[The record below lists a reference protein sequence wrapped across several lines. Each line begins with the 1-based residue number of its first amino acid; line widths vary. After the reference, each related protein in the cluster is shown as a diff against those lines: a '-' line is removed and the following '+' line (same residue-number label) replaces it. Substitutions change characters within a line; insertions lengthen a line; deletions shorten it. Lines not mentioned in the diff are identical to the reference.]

1 MVRAGLRKVPAS
13 WSGAREL
20 SRELGV
26 WLRGR
31 WRLLV
36 VLSAL
41 SAAVSLRHSAEIGW
55 SRPDSKDGVARVMR
69 ARGLSCTGDDVTWVI
84 GPKGVAGAL
93 RGGARAIVR
102 GHVGDE
108 PNDLYWVDARLAPEG
123 ALLEVRSSW
132 KLTETSGADESRPV
146 VRGHL
151 AAHVAMA
158 DGVST
163 GVHVLDLDGRKLSQY
178 PDFTR
183 TQRLEVALTNLE
195 QTGQVTGVV
204 NDTYAFDPVS
214 GPATLTWR
222 DDGQLAVHTEDRD
235 LTIDPRAGL
244 VTEGGELIR
253 VVRDERARPG
263 SLTTWAVDRVRSLS
277 WFGDDRMQ
285 WLKAVVYTLFDRFHA
300 RFDAETTAEQ
310 VREELGLRTAEP
322 TAAIPPSG
330 DSGFPP
336 PPMKPFST
344 SPLPGE
350 GRWISLDRDPFITR
364 APGGSAPSFAASFL
378 RPDPHRSDVR
388 VYVTLWDPRQV
399 ALHMQSGTIEPVS
412 ASGECGLG
420 IVPRTPAV
428 MKRLVAAFN
437 GGFQARH
444 GEFGMQVDGVEY
456 LPPKPY
462 AATIAELPDGSIG
475 FGSWPG
481 PERPVYPGEFV
492 SLRQNLTA
500 LVQDE
505 KFNPWQRSWWGG
517 TPPGWP
523 DRVHSARSGM
533 CLTREGFVGYFYGA
547 NIAAEDLG
555 AAMIAG
561 RCSFGV
567 HLDMNPGHV
576 GFEFYNVAPQ
586 GTLAPLDHALRPD
599 SEAEGS
605 VPEMAGLAFRARRMV
620 RGMGGM
626 LFPRYLQRQARDF
639 FYLTARAVLP
649 GPRLDVGPHASE
661 GEGVWR
667 TSGLPQNG
675 QPYALATT
683 WACSPRREAGT
694 AGDGACLHLNVVRI
708 DPRTVRPESG
718 DSLDAPTIVALS
730 ATTRGPQALWWAA
743 GAVSIDASAPR
754 QGAVPLVAGV
764 ALNTPAAT
772 TASAAVG
779 VQDDDGMVA
788 WVELPAD
795 VHPDARSAAA
805 MEEMLRRL
813 GCSTRLAVPG
823 DSRAIIG
830 GSLDA
835 SGEHPGPQAPV
846 TVRLVRGRA
855 PDAHRIFEETPI
867 VPIEVWQPLQAKRVR
882 YFARPPTSTAHASKR
897 DPIPLEGTVDSA
909 PAAEESGR

>member
-1 MVRAGLRKVPAS
+1 M
-13 WSGAREL
+13 
-20 SRELGV
+20 
-26 WLRGR
+26 
-31 WRLLV
+31 
-36 VLSAL
+36 
-41 SAAVSLRHSAEIGW
+41 AE
-55 SRPDSKDGVARVMR
+55 
-69 ARGLSCTGDDVTWVI
+69 
-84 GPKGVAGAL
+84 
-93 RGGARAIVR
+93 
-102 GHVGDE
+102 
-108 PNDLYWVDARLAPEG
+108 
-123 ALLEVRSSW
+123 
-132 KLTETSGADESRPV
+132 
-146 VRGHL
+146 
-151 AAHVAMA
+151 
-158 DGVST
+158 GVST
-163 GVHVLDLDGRKLSQY
+163 GVHILDLDGRRPSEY
-178 PDFTR
+178 PEFTR
-183 TQRLEVALTNLE
+183 TQRFEIALTNLE
-195 QTGQVTGVV
+195 QTGQIAGVV
-204 NDTYAFDPVS
+204 KDTYAFDPVS
-214 GPATLTWR
+214 GPATLAWR
-222 DDGQLAVHTEDRD
+222 DDGQLSVHTEDRD
-235 LTIDPRAGL
+235 VTIDPRAGL
-244 VTEGGELIR
+244 VTEGGDLVRI
-253 VVRDERARPG
+253 VRDERARPG

-285 WLKAVVYTLFDRFHA
+285 WLKAVVYTVFDRFHA
-300 RFDAETTAEQ
+300 RFAPETTAEQ
-310 VREELGLRTAEP
+310 VREELGLRATEQPAGP
-322 TAAIPPSG
+322 TAGG
-330 DSGFPP
+330 DGGFPP
-336 PPMKPFST
+336 APMKPLAT

-350 GRWISLDRDPFITR
+350 GRWISLDRDPFITK
-364 APGGSAPSFAASFL
+364 APDGSAPSFAASFL

-420 IVPRTPAV
+420 IVPRKPAV

-462 AATIAELPDGSIG
+462 AATIGELADGSTV

-481 PERPVYPGEFV
+481 PEVPVASGDFV

-505 KFNPWQRSWWGG
+505 RFNPWQRSWWGG

-523 DRVHSARSGM
+523 DRVHSARSGL

-576 GFEFYNVAPQ
+576 GFEFYDVAPQ
-586 GTLAPLDHALRPD
+586 GELVPLDHPLRAD

-605 VPEMAGLAFRARRMV
+605 VPDMAGLTFRARRMV

-649 GPRLDVGPHASE
+649 GSPLDVGPHAAA

-683 WACSPRREAGT
+683 SACSPRREA
-694 AGDGACLHLNVVRI
+694 AGDGTCLRLNVVRI
-708 DPRTVRPESG
+708 DPRAVRPETA
-718 DSLDAPTIVALS
+718 DSDDAPTIVTFS
-730 ATTRGPQALWWAA
+730 AATRGPQTLWWTEGIA
-743 GAVSIDASAPR
+743 SIDGVAPKK
-754 QGAVPLVAGV
+754 GSVPIVAGV
-764 ALNTPAAT
+764 ALNAPAAT

-779 VQDDDGMVA
+779 IQDDDGMLA

-795 VHPDARSAAA
+795 VHANARSAAA
-805 MEEMLRRL
+805 MDEMLRRL
-813 GCSTRLAVPG
+813 GCSARIAVPG
-823 DSRAIIG
+823 DSRALIG
-830 GSLDA
+830 GTLDA
-835 SGEHPGPQAPV
+835 DRSAPQAPV

-855 PDAHRIFEETPI
+855 PDAHRIFEETP
-867 VPIEVWQPLQAKRVR
+867 VVATEVWQPLQAKRVR
-882 YFARPPTSTAHASKR
+882 YFARPPTSTARASKR
-897 DPIPLEGTVDSA
+897 DPAPLEGTVDSTLS
-909 PAAEESGR
+909 PEESSR